1 MHTNGH
7 LWINAPFMKLHE
19 FITHY
24 NDCKAISSSN
34 LTTCILVPGY
44 LLPVLK
50 PLLAN
55 MHLLKRFSKGTT
67 MFDAPT
73 ANGQRRPMPGV
84 HWPIYVYTDSM
95 QSVAVP
101 AKLGAARHKLH
112 AATVVQHF
120 KRSNVAQYSDK
131 SLSMLFEGKS
141 AGLTVQTLLD
151 SGANANFIS
160 PRVVQRLNIPVQP
173 VADAKLI
180 LADNSESAIKG
191 FVKMRLR
198 LGPFHTTVACY
209 VTELSEPFD
218 VILGSSFLSE
228 HLAVMLFETGT
239 CTLKRGHKQYTLH
252 YASNAV
258 NASENTED
266 SDVSKLVMSV
276 AQAKRCI
283 KADSK
288 SFMVM
293 VSTVDQ
299 TDSDA
304 KHTMNPELAQQI
316 TALQQQYNTVFAEPS
331 GLPPDRGIEHVIPL
345 LPDSQPPFQRMY
357 RLSPSELQEVRR
369 NVTELLRKDLIE
381 PSVSS
386 FGAPILFVEK
396 KDKTLRMVIDYR
408 ALNKLTVKNRYPLPR
423 IDDLFDQLHGAKYF
437 TSLDAA
443 SGFHQIRL
451 REEDRPKTAF
461 RTPFGH
467 YQFKV
472 LPFGLTN
479 ALATFQGVMNRLFNP
494 PQLSAAGDGN
504 SETHLS
510 NFVTVFIDD
519 ILVFSKTAEEHVEH
533 LKTVLN
539 ILREQEIYLKPS
551 KCVWGQTELAY
562 LGHIVSEHGLKPD
575 PKKVQTVQEWP
586 QPTTV
591 TEIQQFLGLTNFFRK
606 YIQGYAK
613 ICSPMTN
620 LTRKQVL
627 FHWTEECNKA
637 FLQLKRA
644 LTSAPVLALPDPKL
658 PYELVCDASSFG
670 IGAVLLQEG
679 RPISF

>member
-1 MHTNGH
+1 M
-7 LWINAPFMKLHE
+7 
-19 FITHY
+19 
-24 NDCKAISSSN
+24 
-34 LTTCILVPGY
+34 
-44 LLPVLK
+44 
-50 PLLAN
+50 
-55 MHLLKRFSKGTT
+55 
-67 MFDAPT
+67 
-73 ANGQRRPMPGV
+73 
-84 HWPIYVYTDSM
+84 
-95 QSVAVP
+95 
-101 AKLGAARHKLH
+101 
-112 AATVVQHF
+112 
-120 KRSNVAQYSDK
+120 
-131 SLSMLFEGKS
+131 
-141 AGLTVQTLLD
+141 
-151 SGANANFIS
+151 
-160 PRVVQRLNIPVQP
+160 QRLNIPVQP

-218 VILGSSFLSE
+218 VTVILGSSFLSE

-252 YASNAV
+252 SASNAV
-258 NASENTED
+258 NASENTEQD

-304 KHTMNPELAQQI
+304 KHTMNPELAEQI

-443 SGFHQIRL
+443 SRFHQIRL

-467 YQFKV
+467 
-472 LPFGLTN
+472 
-479 ALATFQGVMNRLFNP
+479 
-494 PQLSAAGDGN
+494 
-504 SETHLS
+504 
-510 NFVTVFIDD
+510 
-519 ILVFSKTAEEHVEH
+519 
-533 LKTVLN
+533 
-539 ILREQEIYLKPS
+539 
-551 KCVWGQTELAY
+551 
-562 LGHIVSEHGLKPD
+562 
-575 PKKVQTVQEWP
+575 
-586 QPTTV
+586 
-591 TEIQQFLGLTNFFRK
+591 
-606 YIQGYAK
+606 
-613 ICSPMTN
+613 
-620 LTRKQVL
+620 
-627 FHWTEECNKA
+627 
-637 FLQLKRA
+637 
-644 LTSAPVLALPDPKL
+644 
-658 PYELVCDASSFG
+658 
-670 IGAVLLQEG
+670 
-679 RPISF
+679 